1 VPPTYDACVQE
12 QMDPAVGVKLQ
23 ITDYSQ
29 ECEFLKSCAESN
41 SFNVA
46 KMANDSIIVTSK
58 DMLCLREGESIDSDV
73 IDCFLQIF
81 EEQSNACVAGSNR
94 RILTV
99 QCAFSGT
106 FVPEDGLAFEDH
118 YFEQTW
124 KHHSYMWK
132 GVNFLS
138 VDKVYIPWYT
148 KSTTHWSLVVV
159 NMLQCRFEYYN
170 SWLQDPK
177 NEPEYSGMILFFW
190 KFITW
195 QRKQKG
201 IAGLLEQ
208 SKMKPTSG
216 WDWFI
221 PKPTQKEVGKLLA
234 DEIPGQRKLCDCGV
248 FTCVYVKYLSL
259 GRAWDF
265 TYKDV
270 PKFRLMIVRYIRRR
284 TLPPL
289 PTLSNG
295 VATDV
300 QPKGT
305 VCPTSSGS

>member
-1 VPPTYDACVQE
+1 
-12 QMDPAVGVKLQ
+12 MDHRAGVSLQ
-23 ITDYSQ
+23 ATDYSQ
-29 ECEFLKSCAESN
+29 ESDFLKNCARSN

-58 DMLCLREGESIDSDV
+58 NMLCLREGESIDSDI
-73 IDCFLQIF
+73 IDCFLQIC
-81 EEQSNACVAGSNR
+81 EEQSNARVASSNRR

-99 QCAFSGT
+99 RCAFSDT
-106 FVPEDGLAFEDH
+106 FVPAHGLAFEDH
-118 YFEQTW
+118 YFEQLW
-124 KHHSYMWK
+124 KEHSYMWK

-138 VDKVYIPWYT
+138 VDEVYIPWYT

-159 NMLQCRFEYYN
+159 NVLQCRFEYYN

-190 KFITW
+190 KFIAW
-195 QRKQKG
+195 QWKQEG
-201 IAGLLEQ
+201 IAGLIEQ
-208 SKMKPTSG
+208 SKMKPPSG

-221 PKPTQKEVGKLLA
+221 PKPTLKEVGKLLA
-234 DEIPGQRKLCDCGV
+234 DEIPGQSKSCDCGV
-248 FTCVYVKYLSL
+248 LTCMYFKYLSL

-284 TLPPL
+284 TLPP
-289 PTLSNG
+289 PPHP
-295 VATDV
+295 V
-300 QPKGT
+300 
-305 VCPTSSGS
+305 